1 MPVSLPINPFQID
14 STPSNAYDVCLVIE
28 GRASEASDTRG
39 HKPSELVCA
48 RLLGYMLIHAPVDT
62 GRDYLAKAILS
73 CTDDDDGLKRLGK
86 FYFDHFI
93 RLFKSAKGPTP
104 SPSLHPS
111 RPSFDDDQEA
121 LKYGLVEAP
130 KDQSTAKKHALIR
143 DDYRCIVTGNT
154 DFHSEENI
162 PHIAERFLHERVP
175 TVYTQA
181 AHIFPVST
189 NKRIATDEERHPNT
203 DYAATA
209 WAVADRFGGV
219 KVTEELN
226 GAKIHHLGNVMTMQV
241 DVHMKFDSLTIWFE
255 ETVCCGTPN
264 KYNICGRREA
274 SLVGLP
280 PTVTFTTTDPR
291 LPLPD
296 PRYLRV
302 HAACA
307 RVAHLSGAGECIDR
321 VIRDLQYTDVLATDG
336 SSAEMLDFALM
347 HSLRAQ
353 AAF

>member
-14 STPSNAYDVCLVIE
+14 STPSNAYDVCLVFE
-28 GRASEASDTRG
+28 SRASEASDTRG

-255 ETVCCGTPN
+255 ETVCCVSKRHTEQIQYLRSQGGQLGRSSPHCYI
-264 KYNICGRREA
+264 YNN
-274 SLVGLP
+274 P
-280 PTVTFTTTDPR
+280 
-291 LPLPD
+291 PLPD
-296 PRYLRV
+296 PRYLQV

-307 RVAHLSGAGECIDR
+307 QVANLSAAGECIDR
-321 VIRDLQYTDVLATDG
+321 VIRDL
-336 SSAEMLDFALM
+336 E
-347 HSLRAQ
+347 
-353 AAF
+353 